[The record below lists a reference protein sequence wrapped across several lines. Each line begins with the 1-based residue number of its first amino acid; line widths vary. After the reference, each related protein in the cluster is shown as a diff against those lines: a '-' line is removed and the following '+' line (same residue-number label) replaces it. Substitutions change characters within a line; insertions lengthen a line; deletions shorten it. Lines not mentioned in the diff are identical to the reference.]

1 MTHRITVFIPKNST
15 PPKNSN
21 GQKMDLKDMLGPEL
35 EKYYDGWEHGPDG
48 SSYLFYDV
56 PQNIMNLAK
65 NNADNYKNILKLT
78 IS

>member
-1 MTHRITVFIPKNST
+1 MTHNITVFIPKNST
-15 PPKNSN
+15 PLKKSN
-21 GQKMDLKDMLGPEL
+21 GQNIDLKDMLVPEL

-48 SSYLFYDV
+48 SSYFFYDV